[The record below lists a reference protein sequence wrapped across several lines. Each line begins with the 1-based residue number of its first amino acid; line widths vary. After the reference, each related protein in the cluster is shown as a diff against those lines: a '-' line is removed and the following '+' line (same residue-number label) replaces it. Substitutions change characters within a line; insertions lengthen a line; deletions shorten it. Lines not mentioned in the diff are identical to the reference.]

1 MNNKF
6 SKRSKTVQTSEI
18 REFLKLIDDKNVIS
32 FGGGLP
38 AEETF
43 PVEEM
48 KVICNEI
55 LSEYGGKS
63 LQYSASEGH
72 VDLRKIVVE
81 MMKEKGVNVDLDNIL
96 IISGSQQGLDLTGK
110 IFIDEG
116 DTVICENPTY
126 VAAINAFRPFF
137 PRFQEVPMDDKGLI
151 PEDLEDILKN
161 NKNIKFLYTI
171 PDFQNPTGITLSMER
186 RKAVINL
193 ANKYDLL
200 IVEDNPYSDLNFT
213 GEYLPT
219 LKSLDNEER
228 VVYLGT
234 FSKIVC
240 PGFRIGWIC
249 ASKEIIKKYVLLRQG
264 ADLHTNIFSQMQV
277 AKFFE
282 KYDVKAH
289 INKNIELYKN
299 RRDVMIE
306 AIKAEFPPEIKY
318 TKPNGGIFLWVTL
331 PAYMDSKELLE
342 SSLKKG
348 VAFVTG
354 GAFHANGGH
363 NNTFRLNYSGVDE
376 EKIKKGIKLL
386 GEIIKEYSTE
396 FSKKYNI
403 A

>member
-6 SKRSKTVQTSEI
+6 SKRSETVQTSEI
-18 REFLKLIDDKNVIS
+18 REFLKLTDTSDIIS

-48 KVICNEI
+48 KAICNEI
-55 LSEYGGKS
+55 LSEHGRKS
-63 LQYSASEGH
+63 MQYSTSEGYNG
-72 VDLRKIVVE
+72 LRKIIAE
-81 MMKEKGVNVDLDNIL
+81 MMKEKGVNVDVDNIL
-96 IISGSQQGLDLTGK
+96 IVSGSQQGLDLTAK
-110 IFIDEG
+110 VFIDEG
-116 DTVICENPTY
+116 DAIICENPTY
-126 VAAINAFRPFF
+126 IAAINAFKPFF
-137 PRFQEVPMDDKGLI
+137 PRFKEVCIDDQGLN
-151 PEDLEDILKN
+151 PEELEEILRS

-171 PDFQNPTGITLSMER
+171 PDFQNPTGVTLSLER
-186 RKAVINL
+186 RRAIIDL

-200 IVEDNPYSDLNFT
+200 IIEDDPYSDLSFT
-213 GEYLPT
+213 GEYLPS
-219 LKSLDNEER
+219 LKSMDSEER

-289 INKNIELYKN
+289 INKNIKLYKN
-299 RRDVMIE
+299 RRDAMLE
-306 AIKAEFPPEIKY
+306 AIKTEFPVEIKY
-318 TKPNGGIFLWVTL
+318 TQPTGGIFLWVTL

-354 GAFHANGGH
+354 EAFYPNGGH
-363 NNTFRLNYSGVDE
+363 KNTFRLNYSGIDE
-376 EKIKKGIKLL
+376 KKIRKGIKIL
-386 GEIIKEYSTE
+386 GDVIRQAVKN
-396 FSKKYNI
+396 YNYESS